1 MPIGV
6 TLLSHPEFDTLG
18 VGNERA
24 LLGTLSKPGRNVEVS
39 PHLPKLFGLVHTV
52 LGLGRGTSNV
62 RTRKESGLGLCRGHL
77 PRRRSYASPAVVELN
92 VPVHT
97 HFKFTADGGL
107 YHTK

>member
-6 TLLSHPEFDTLG
+6 TLSSHPEFDPLG
-18 VGNERA
+18 IGNERA

-39 PHLPKLFGLVHTV
+39 PHMSEL
-52 LGLGRGTSNV
+52 LG
-62 RTRKESGLGLCRGHL
+62 GLGLCRGPL
-77 PRRRSYASPAVVELN
+77 PGRRSYASPTVAELK

-97 HFKFTADGGL
+97 HFKFRADGRL